1 MHMELTTPP
10 PGAPDPGVALA
21 DAPAAPARSNRREL
35 TRLFLVLLALTFV
48 LRMPAFFTPVFNSD
62 ETFLAT
68 QAHVLNDG
76 GQLYEEAIDRKPPI
90 VPYVYAATFTFFET
104 SALWSVRVVAML
116 AVALTA
122 LLLAIEARRRY
133 GSRAGWIA
141 GVMFVVAM
149 VLFAPQD
156 GQAANFEV
164 FMLPSMTAAILF
176 ARRGR
181 GFLAGVAIALATL
194 AKQTGAATLLP
205 VVYLIMRSRGKK
217 GVGEVALGFTIPT
230 ALVALAVGPSQLLYW
245 TVLGNG
251 SYVGMKT
258 MSTVVLTTFLFMTGM
273 WALCNLPLL
282 WKIPSAWGH
291 RKLVALDGQR
301 DTDLWLWVLSAAVS
315 VAVGLRFFGHYYIQ
329 LAPPLALLAAGA
341 IVRGTRK
348 WADRA
353 VAFALVV
360 GVLFSAAGYFF
371 RPGVPEPS
379 YESVSA
385 LPGHHHGPRRRHLR
399 LGQRARDL
407 LGVGSPAGDALPH
420 LVLPDRELPRST
432 ARRRQH
438 QRRHRGRVAR
448 LLHRLHRAPTEV
460 LRRHRTRQRARRA
473 VLPDLELPAPR
484 EDREDPVPP
493 RRHHRRH
500 RGLPAQVA
508 PAPPAAA
515 QTSGQGVLW

>member
-1 MHMELTTPP
+1 MRMELTIPA

-35 TRLFLVLLALTFV
+35 TRIFLVLLALTFV
-48 LRMPAFFTPVFNSD
+48 LRLPAFFTPVFNSD

-68 QAHVLNDG
+68 QAHVLGDG
-76 GQLYEEAIDRKPPI
+76 GRLYEEAIDRKPPI
-90 VPYVYAATFTFFET
+90 VPYVYAATFSFFGT
-104 SALWSVRVVAML
+104 TALWSVRVVAML

-133 GSRAGWIA
+133 GPRAGWIA
-141 GVMFVVAM
+141 GVMFAVAM

-205 VVYLIMRSRGKK
+205 VVYLIARSREKR

-230 ALVALAVGPSQLLYW
+230 ALVALAMGPSQLLYW

-273 WALCNLPLL
+273 WALCNLPVL

-291 RKLVALDGQR
+291 RKLLALDGQR

-341 IVRGTRK
+341 LVRGTRK

-353 VAFALVV
+353 VVFALVI
-360 GVLFSAAGYFF
+360 GSLFSAAGYFF

-379 YESVSA
+379 YESVSRYLA
-385 LPGHHHGPRRRHLR
+385 TTTGPDDPIYVWGSVPEIYWASGRRPATRFLTSSFLTGTYPGRPPEDANTGADTEAAWDDFYADFTAHPPKYFV
-399 LGQRARDL
+399 DT
-407 LGVGSPAGDALPH
+407 SPAKVRGSQYFPISDF
-420 LVLPDRELPRST
+420 PRLQKIIET
-432 ARRRQH
+432 QYRYVVTIDDIAVY
-438 QRRHRGRVAR
+438 QRK
-448 LLHRLHRAPTEV
+448 
-460 LRRHRTRQRARRA
+460 
-473 VLPDLELPAPR
+473 
-484 EDREDPVPP
+484 
-493 RRHHRRH
+493 
-500 RGLPAQVA
+500 
-508 PAPPAAA
+508 
-515 QTSGQGVLW
+515 